1 MTEKKEIIKE
11 LGESQLLLPGMVN
24 AALVANDRVKYYFTL
39 LQTARSRAEHPERDI
54 SDLKGER
61 ETAGIDNSF
70 LDNVV
75 GGTVKAG
82 PGKYK
87 LPFAGDVFASIRACV
102 EEMMKPVL
110 AKGGAAAED
119 QKARMARLLE
129 GLPAQGDE
137 IVSEETVLRLTSGDR
152 AAGDSLHVLVMDLHK
167 ELNALQGELSKEV
180 IEGARTYLLE
190 DPDRELVKAFMT
202 GLNRTAPLK
211 FEHPGLGTTA
221 TRTGRKLVLQ
231 NDIGTTD
238 AHVLVI
244 NVEDLTVSIVYTDIH
259 MARLLFFH
267 GLLEKY
273 PVKWEDT
280 LSKRGGA
287 QFDSGMYHLSV
298 GKFTARDGAEL
309 RAFLD
314 FFGSRLVFLIDWNR
328 ARKRFRNFLRKKDC
342 IAALR
347 WAADNDVGHMG
358 FLKLGGEKLIYEALE
373 LAARVPLR
381 YGEPLYQVLGRERT
395 LEYIQWVLK
404 TATAGLLASRSN
416 LLIQDE
422 IKAELLRYFRSAH
435 QGLMEICT
443 EHASLT
449 IEVATAVRDSL
460 AGIQRGGNASF
471 TGRTAKRAKRWESQ
485 ADELVSKVRALS
497 KRTEA
502 APFFVALITAADD
515 ATDFLEE
522 ASFFTTLAPP
532 NPKSKGIHTE
542 LAGMAELAV
551 KASQEFLRALHA
563 AQYVQKGCTREEM
576 QDFLEPVDRVLSL
589 EREADEALRR
599 TQKTILKESSDFKEL
614 AVHLELARTI
624 EESTNSFMKAV
635 HIMRD
640 HILESVNR

>member
-1 MTEKKEIIKE
+1 
-11 LGESQLLLPGMVN
+11 VN

-39 LQTARSRAEHPERDI
+39 LQTARARAEHPEREV
-54 SDLKGER
+54 SDLKAER
-61 ETAGIDNSF
+61 EAAGVDNTF

-75 GGTVKAG
+75 GGTAKVG

-87 LPFAGDVFASIRACV
+87 MPFAGEVFSSISACM
-102 EEMMKPVL
+102 EEMARPIQ
-110 AKGGAAAED
+110 ARGGTGAEE
-119 QKARMARLLE
+119 QLARMGRLLE
-129 GLPAQGDE
+129 GLPAQGEE
-137 IVSEETVLRLTSGDR
+137 IVSEELVMKLTSADR
-152 AAGDSLHVLVMDLHK
+152 AAGDSLHLLVMDLHK

-180 IEGARTYLLE
+180 IDGARTYLLE

-221 TRTGRKLVLQ
+221 TRTGRKLLLQ

-244 NVEDLTVSIVYTDIH
+244 NIEDLTVSIIYTDVH
-259 MARLLFFH
+259 MARLLFFQ
-267 GLLEKY
+267 GLFEKH

-287 QFDSGMYHLSV
+287 QFESGMYHLSV

-309 RAFLD
+309 TAFLD
-314 FFGSRLVFLIDWNR
+314 YFGSRLVFLIDWNR
-328 ARKRFRNFLRKKDC
+328 ARKCFRNFLRKKDC
-342 IAALR
+342 IAALK

-373 LAARVPLR
+373 LAARAPLR

-404 TATAGLLASRSN
+404 TATAGQLAHRSN

-460 AGIQRGGNASF
+460 LGIQRGGNSSF
-471 TGRTAKRAKRWESQ
+471 IGRTAKRAKRWESQ
-485 ADELVSKVRALS
+485 ADELVSKVRGLS

-502 APFFVALITAADD
+502 AGFFVALITAADD

-522 ASFFTTLAPP
+522 ACFFTTLAPA
-532 NPKSKGIHTE
+532 NLKSKGIHAE
-542 LAGMAELAV
+542 LVGMAELAV
-551 KASQEFLRALHA
+551 KASQEHLRALHA

-589 EREADEALRR
+589 EREEDDALRR

-614 AVHLELARTI
+614 SVHLELARTI

>member
-24 AALVANDRVKYYFTL
+24 AALLANDRVKYYFTL
-39 LQTARSRAEHPERDI
+39 LQTARSRAEHPEREFP
-54 SDLKGER
+54 DLKGER
-61 ETAGIDNSF
+61 ETAGVDNTF

-75 GGTVKAG
+75 SGTVKVG

-87 LPFAGDVFASIRACV
+87 MPFAAEVFSAIRSCL
-102 EEMMKPVL
+102 EEMVNPIL
-110 AKGGAAAED
+110 AKGGAGAEE
-119 QKARMARLLE
+119 QKARTGKLLE
-129 GLPAQGDE
+129 GLPAQGE
-137 IVSEETVLRLTSGDR
+137 EVVSEELVMKMTSGDR
-152 AAGDSLHVLVMDLHK
+152 AAGDSLHILVMDLHK

-190 DPDRELVKAFMT
+190 DRDRELVKAFMT

-221 TRTGRKLVLQ
+221 TRAGHKLVLQ

-244 NVEDLTVSIVYTDIH
+244 NVEDLTVSIVYTDVH

-267 GLLEKY
+267 SLFEKH
-273 PVKWEDT
+273 PMKWEDT

-298 GKFTARDGAEL
+298 GKFIAKDAAEL
-309 RAFLD
+309 KTFLD
-314 FFGSRLVFLIDWNR
+314 YFGSRLVFLIDWNR

-342 IAALR
+342 IAALK

-381 YGEPLYQVLGRERT
+381 YGEPLYQILGRERT
-395 LEYIQWVLK
+395 LEYFEWVLK
-404 TATAGLLASRSN
+404 TATAGMLANRSH

-460 AGIQRGGNASF
+460 TSIQRGGNASF
-471 TGRTAKRAKRWESQ
+471 VNRTAKRAKRWESQ
-485 ADELVSKVRALS
+485 ADELVSKVRGLS
-497 KRTEA
+497 KRTESA
-502 APFFVALITAADD
+502 GFFVALITAADD

-522 ASFFTTLAPP
+522 ASFFTTLAPA
-532 NPKSKGIHTE
+532 NAKSKGVHTE
-542 LAGMAELAV
+542 LVGMAELAV

-576 QDFLEPVDRVLSL
+576 QDFLEPVDRVLSI
-589 EREADEALRR
+589 EREEDEALRR
-599 TQKTILKESSDFKEL
+599 TQKNILKESSDFKEL
-614 AVHLELARTI
+614 SVHLELARTI

-635 HIMRD
+635 HTMRD